1 MTSPVRR
8 YEADWLRVFAVYLL
22 FVFHVAKVFDVAP
35 FYHVKN
41 ATLIPALDLFTHFIH
56 LWHMPLL
63 FALAGWSLC
72 ASLRARGPEGMVSE
86 RLRRLLV
93 PLAFGIVALCPILK
107 YYELRSGMNLS
118 VSGLETGIDFQ
129 EPFLAYWPSFF
140 SGLDRFTWAH
150 LWFIA
155 YLLTFTLLYR
165 RRCIARLETP
175 PCDASPGAADLY
187 RPLIALVAIQT
198 TLRLVWP
205 GSLNLVWDWANFAY
219 YSLYFLMG
227 FEVGRNPAWEF
238 VIAKERRRAGGIA
251 LASCVAMGTYLVVV
265 LGGSVSLDVAEIRLL
280 DVLKVLPLLALSAVA
295 GYGVIIALVGFA
307 LKTLRRG
314 SSTLSYLSEAS
325 LPVYILH
332 QVAIVVPGFYL
343 LRLELPVA
351 AKFALLL
358 AVSTTL
364 TLTAYHWIV
373 RPIGVLRLTFGMP
386 PGPVGRRLSAPSG
399 VVLAL
404 GMLAAT
410 LLAPRVAGA
419 EEPLPVG
426 LWWADGGSAQVEL
439 REVDGELAGTIVWL
453 RRPYDVD
460 GRTLRDVEHPDP
472 ARHDTPVIGLEMLSG
487 FRRQSADAE
496 VWDGGSIYD
505 PGNGRTYQGTITMD
519 GEDRLLLRGFIGISL
534 LGRTTTWIR
543 VGSEE
548 VPPQAPYEG
557 EEAARRPSG
566 GGGSRGRTRLW
577 DDSLIC
583 RENTGNFSGSGL
595 SGAID
600 RRNFFVISR
609 S

>member
-1 MTSPVRR
+1 MANPIRR
-8 YEADWLRVFAVYLL
+8 TEADWLRIFAVYLL

-35 FYHVKN
+35 FYHIKN
-41 ATLIPALDLFTHFIH
+41 ATLVPSLDLFTHFIH

-63 FALAGWSLC
+63 FGLAGWSLC

-165 RRCIARLETP
+165 KRCITRLETP
-175 PCDASPGAADLY
+175 PPDASPGAADLY

-227 FEVGRNPAWEF
+227 FEVGRNPAWES
-238 VIAKERRRAGGIA
+238 VITREWRRAGGIA
-251 LASCVAMGTYLVVV
+251 LASCVAMATYLVVV
-265 LGGSVSLDVAEIRLL
+265 LGGSVSLDAAEIRVL
-280 DVLKVLPLLALSAVA
+280 DVLKVVPLLALSAVA
-295 GYGVIIALVGFA
+295 GYGVTVALVGVA
-307 LKTLRRG
+307 LKTLRRD
-314 SSTLSYLSEAS
+314 SRILSYLSEAS

-332 QVAIVVPGFYL
+332 QVGIVVPGFYL
-343 LRLELPVA
+343 LRLDLPVA
-351 AKFALLL
+351 AKFTLLL
-358 AVSTTL
+358 TASTML
-364 TLTAYHWIV
+364 TWATYHCVV
-373 RPIGVLRLTFGMP
+373 RPIGVLRFAFGMRLKP
-386 PGPVGRRLSAPSG
+386 AGRRLAARSATAVCLG
-399 VVLAL
+399 LLAV
-404 GMLAAT
+404 T
-410 LLAPRVAGA
+410 LLAPHAA
-419 EEPLPVG
+419 SAKETSPVG
-426 LWWADGGSAQVEL
+426 LWWADRGSAQVEV
-439 REVDGELAGTIVWL
+439 READGELTGTIVWL
-453 RRPYDVD
+453 RLPYGVD

-472 ARHDTPVIGLEMLSG
+472 ARHDTPVVGLTMLSG
-487 FRRQSADAE
+487 FRRESADSD
-496 VWDGGSIYD
+496 VWSGGSIYD

-548 VPPQAPYEG
+548 VPPQDPYS
-557 EEAARRPSG
+557 EE
-566 GGGSRGRTRLW
+566 
-577 DDSLIC
+577 
-583 RENTGNFSGSGL
+583 
-595 SGAID
+595 
-600 RRNFFVISR
+600 
-609 S
+609 

>member
-1 MTSPVRR
+1 MTNPIRR
-8 YEADWLRVFAVYLL
+8 TEADWLRVFAVYLL

-35 FYHVKN
+35 FYHIKN
-41 ATLIPALDLFTHFIH
+41 ATLVPSLDLFTHFIH

-165 RRCIARLETP
+165 KRCITRLRTP
-175 PCDASPGAADLY
+175 PSDASPGAADLY

-227 FEVGRNPAWEF
+227 FEVGRNPAWES
-238 VIAKERRRAGGIA
+238 VITKEWRRAGGIA
-251 LASCVAMGTYLVVV
+251 FASCVAMATYLVVV
-265 LGGSVSLDVAEIRLL
+265 LGGSVSLDAAEIRAL
-280 DVLKVLPLLALSAVA
+280 DVLKFVPLLALSAVA
-295 GYGVIIALVGFA
+295 GYGVIIALVGVA
-307 LKTLRRG
+307 LKTLRRD
-314 SSTLSYLSEAS
+314 SRILSYLSEAS

-332 QVAIVVPGFYL
+332 QVGIVLPGFYL
-343 LRLELPVA
+343 LRLDLPVA

-358 AVSTTL
+358 TASTVL
-364 TLTAYHWIV
+364 TWATYHWVV
-373 RPIGVLRLTFGMP
+373 RPIGVFRFAFGMRLK
-386 PGPVGRRLSAPSG
+386 PGGRRLSAGS
-399 VVLAL
+399 VTAVCLVLLAVT
-404 GMLAAT
+404 LAAPNAASARET
-410 LLAPRVAGA
+410 S
-419 EEPLPVG
+419 PVG
-426 LWWADGGSAQVEL
+426 LWWADRGSAQVEV
-439 REVDGELAGTIVWL
+439 REVDGELTGTIVWL
-453 RRPYDVD
+453 RLPYGVD

-472 ARHDTPVIGLEMLSG
+472 ARRDTPVVGLTMLSG
-487 FRRQSADAE
+487 FRRESTDSD
-496 VWDGGSIYD
+496 VWSGGSVYD

-534 LGRTTTWIR
+534 LGRTTTWVR

-548 VPPQAPYEG
+548 VPPQDPYGG
-557 EEAARRPSG
+557 E
-566 GGGSRGRTRLW
+566 
-577 DDSLIC
+577 
-583 RENTGNFSGSGL
+583 
-595 SGAID
+595 
-600 RRNFFVISR
+600 
-609 S
+609 